1 MPAALIR
8 ISLVLIA
15 ALALHPGAGA
25 AQAAPAN
32 LAGTWLFSVTTD
44 AGTGTPTVTLT
55 QTGDS
60 ISGGY
65 ASETFGQQTVR
76 GKITNREFTMQFTA
90 DVAGQSLTVV
100 YRGTI
105 ESATALKGTVN
116 LGGLGT
122 GTFTATKRPAP
133 GAVASVRRLRDWIGE
148 RAHRT

>member
-1 MPAALIR
+1 MTACLRFSIVLVAALTLHPAA
-8 ISLVLIA
+8 S
-15 ALALHPGAGA
+15 A
-25 AQAAPAN
+25 AQAAPATS

-133 GAVASVRRLRDWIGE
+133 ISRRR
-148 RAHRT
+148 